1 MPELMAVLQFA
12 GQVLV
17 VAGALLFGTAGWG
30 LLSLRDVYARSS
42 ALATAAGMGVSLI
55 LVGTFLFQP
64 TWATAFKLVI
74 AIVLQLATS
83 AVGSMAIA
91 RSASSAAAPSSR
103 RARSASSARFASRVA
118 PARVSGPA
126 RCVVSV
132 AVAHGPGRDAR
143 SRRSSARIGSIGS

>member
-55 LVGTFLFQP
+55 VVGTFLFQP

-91 RSASSAAAPSSR
+91 RSAYLTGAPLDPPPER
-103 RARSASSARFASRVA
+103 DELAEAEDRSGGA
-118 PARVSGPA
+118 
-126 RCVVSV
+126 
-132 AVAHGPGRDAR
+132 
-143 SRRSSARIGSIGS
+143 